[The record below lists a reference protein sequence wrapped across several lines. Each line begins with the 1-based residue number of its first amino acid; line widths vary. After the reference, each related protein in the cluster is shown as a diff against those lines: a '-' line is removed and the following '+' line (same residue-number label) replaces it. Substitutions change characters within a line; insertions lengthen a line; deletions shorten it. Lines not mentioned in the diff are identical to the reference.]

1 MAVNELKVLLTGDAS
16 RLSASLQTAS
26 GRLKSFGSNVK
37 NIGASLQRVAV
48 PLALAGGAAIKMGAD
63 FDKSMTQIKSLVGVA
78 SDEVD
83 KMGEA
88 ARQMAVATGN
98 SSQDAAEALFFIT
111 SAGLRGSEAMDVLNA
126 SLKASAVGLG
136 ETKVVADLATSAMN
150 AYGSNVLSASQA
162 TDVMVAAVRE
172 GKLEAEELAGS
183 MGRVLPIAS
192 AMGVSFNE
200 VGAAFAALSRT
211 GTNAAEAATQVRG
224 IFSSLLKPTTQA
236 EEALTAM
243 GLSSAGLRKSLKE
256 DGLLATLEILKENFE
271 GNDTAAQT
279 VFGNVRALSG
289 VMDLLGA
296 NVQTTRDIFESMN
309 KTQGATAKAFETTA
323 KSASFQLKAGLNQV
337 KESFSQLGAVM
348 LQTFLPLIQKVS
360 GFLTSVFNGFQKLD
374 ASTQQLV
381 MGIGAIVVALPTLI
395 SLFGTLTTIVGAL
408 LSPVGLIAAGLAAV
422 AYTIY
427 TNWSEVAPVIV
438 GLYNQFV
445 DLYNGSESLRVAIGL
460 MGAVFKSVFIGVKAT
475 VDSFVNTFS
484 TMWNLIK
491 EFSEKGV
498 KGSFGDIL
506 EQGFDNGIEIAKQ
519 AGKDIGDTFSDSIAT
534 ASANTLEKKTVEQL
548 NGALTNAAAWAQ
560 NKITG
565 LFKGGGGVSAGGG
578 STQAPEQ
585 QKSLGE
591 TFAVKPGAFEEA
603 AVDIPSPITYTTEQ
617 MEVDMQKMESL
628 EQRFINA
635 NQRMRDIANA
645 VGNEVG
651 NAFNQMGQG
660 IVNSLGLAD
669 TGFQGFVKG
678 LVGTITKLI
687 AMMLS
692 ASISQ
697 SIAGATASGT
707 ATGPAAVFTTPAFIA
722 TAVGGVLSAFAA
734 IPKFADGGIVS
745 GPTMGI
751 MGEYAGAKS
760 NPEVIAPLD
769 KLQNMIGGASQ
780 NSNVNVSGQFKI
792 QGQDLVM
799 ALQKADKTRSR
810 IK

>member
-1 MAVNELKVLLTGDAS
+1 
-16 RLSASLQTAS
+16 
-26 GRLKSFGSNVK
+26 
-37 NIGASLQRVAV
+37 
-48 PLALAGGAAIKMGAD
+48 
-63 FDKSMTQIKSLVGVA
+63 
-78 SDEVD
+78 
-83 KMGEA
+83 
-88 ARQMAVATGN
+88 
-98 SSQDAAEALFFIT
+98 
-111 SAGLRGSEAMDVLNA
+111 
-126 SLKASAVGLG
+126 
-136 ETKVVADLATSAMN
+136 
-150 AYGSNVLSASQA
+150 
-162 TDVMVAAVRE
+162 
-172 GKLEAEELAGS
+172 
-183 MGRVLPIAS
+183 
-192 AMGVSFNE
+192 
-200 VGAAFAALSRT
+200 
-211 GTNAAEAATQVRG
+211 
-224 IFSSLLKPTTQA
+224 
-236 EEALTAM
+236 
-243 GLSSAGLRKSLKE
+243 
-256 DGLLATLEILKENFE
+256 
-271 GNDTAAQT
+271 
-279 VFGNVRALSG
+279 
-289 VMDLLGA
+289 
-296 NVQTTRDIFESMN
+296 
-309 KTQGATAKAFETTA
+309 
-323 KSASFQLKAGLNQV
+323 
-337 KESFSQLGAVM
+337 
-348 LQTFLPLIQKVS
+348 
-360 GFLTSVFNGFQKLD
+360 
-374 ASTQQLV
+374 
-381 MGIGAIVVALPTLI
+381 
-395 SLFGTLTTIVGAL
+395 
-408 LSPVGLIAAGLAAV
+408 
-422 AYTIY
+422 
-427 TNWSEVAPVIV
+427 
-438 GLYNQFV
+438 
-445 DLYNGSESLRVAIGL
+445 
-460 MGAVFKSVFIGVKAT
+460 VFKSVFIGVKAT

>member
-16 RLSASLQTAS
+16 RLSASLQTAI